1 MPTARKIADIKSN
14 LLHPALTSHFEVK
27 IPIPTGLSEKYL
39 SANGLP
45 GFASGKQG
53 QLDLMCSEATLPGSN
68 IATFDINDNF
78 HGVTEKHG
86 YRRIY
91 DDRIDLTF
99 YVDADNYIPIRYFET
114 WMKYVV
120 GESVTESGGRPGSRS
135 PNYFYRN
142 NYPKNYMCEKGL
154 EVIKFERTG
163 KDGRYTGN
171 QLIYEFVNA
180 FPISVSSIPVSYD
193 SSSLLKCSVSLSY
206 IRYILVPPGPGT
218 DPEHRDVGQS
228 QSVRSGD
235 PSSPFNATPQQL
247 ANINSQAFNSNAN
260 LGVAPLTTGGV
271 SFPSSQAS
279 GNNVSRAFSGVS
291 LL

>member
-1 MPTARKIADIKSN
+1 MPTVRNIADIKSN

-27 IPIPTGLSEKYL
+27 IPIPPGLNEKYL

-45 GFASGKQG
+45 GFTSGKQD
-53 QLDLMCSEATLPGSN
+53 QLNLMCSEATLPGSN
-68 IATFDINDNF
+68 LATFEINDNF

-120 GESVTESGGRPGSRS
+120 GESVSETGNRPGSRS
-135 PNYFYRN
+135 PDYFYRN
-142 NYPKNYMCEKGL
+142 NYPKDYMCKKGL

-163 KDGRYTGN
+163 KDDRYTGN

-180 FPISVSSIPVSYD
+180 FPISVASMPVSYD

-228 QSVRSGD
+228 QSARSGD

-247 ANINSQAFNSNAN
+247 ANINNQSFNPNVN
-260 LGVAPLTTGGV
+260 LSGIVPTTTGGV
-271 SFPSSQAS
+271 PFDSAGASQAS
-279 GNNVSRAFSGVS
+279 TFTPF
-291 LL
+291 